1 MSANLLQSVTMQ
13 VTQKNL
19 SDTNVQLTLTADAA
33 MLESAKQEALTHIAK
48 NIKLQGFRQG
58 KAPLALVE
66 KSADPTTLQSE
77 FLDIAM
83 NHLYVTALD
92 EKKLRPVA
100 QPKVTVK
107 KFVPFTDLELE
118 IEVEVVGEIT
128 LPDYKN
134 LKLEKPA
141 VSVSA
146 KDVDEVIENL
156 LTREAEKVEVD
167 RAAKDGD
174 EVTLDF
180 KGVDTKTKEAIQGA
194 DGKDYPL
201 VLGSNTFIPGFEPE
215 VIGLKAGEEKTFDIT
230 FPQDYGVA
238 ALQNRAVTF
247 TITIKSVK
255 EVQKAKLDDEFAAKV
270 GPFKTV
276 ADLKADIKKQLESE
290 KEYQNDREF
299 VDNMVL
305 KIAEGATVAIP
316 KVLIEEQVDRME
328 QEERQNLMYR
338 GQTWQEHLEGEG
350 VTEEEHRER
359 MRGDA
364 ETRVKAGLVLSE
376 IAEAEKIVITPE
388 ELEIRMQLLKGQ
400 YPDPQMQAELEKPEN
415 RRDIASRMVSEK
427 TIAKLKSYIEGEPT
441 AKKTAAPKRPAAKK
455 PATKKSDK

>member
-1 MSANLLQSVTMQ
+1 MQ

-19 SDTNVQLTLTADAA
+19 SDTSVQLTLVADAE
-33 MLESAKQEALTHIAK
+33 MLEAAKNEALTHIAK

-83 NHLYVTALD
+83 NQLYIAGLE

-107 KFVPFTDLELE
+107 KFVPFDSLELE
-118 IEVEVVGEIT
+118 AEVEVVGDIT
-128 LPDYKN
+128 LPDYKAY
-134 LKLEKPA
+134 KLEVPA
-141 VSVSA
+141 VKVTA

-156 LTREAEKVEVD
+156 RTRAAEKVAVD

-180 KGVDTKTKEAIQGA
+180 AGVDTKTKEAIQGA
-194 DGKDYPL
+194 DGKDFPL

-230 FPQDYGVA
+230 FPKDYGVK
-238 ALQNRAVTF
+238 ALQNRGVTF

-255 EVQKAKLDDEFAAKV
+255 EMQLPKVDEAFVEKV

-276 ADLKADIKKQLESE
+276 DELKADVKKQLESE
-290 KEYQNDREF
+290 KQYQNDRDFNDQLILQLAKE
-299 VDNMVL
+299 
-305 KIAEGATVAIP
+305 ATVAVP
-316 KVLIEEQVDRME
+316 TTLIDEQIDRME
-328 QEERQNLMYR
+328 QEERQNIMYR
-338 GQTWQEHLEGEG
+338 GQTWQEHLDAEG

-359 MRGDA
+359 MREDA
-364 ETRVKAGLVLSE
+364 ELRVKAGLVLSE
-376 IAEAEKIVITPE
+376 VAEAEKITVTPE

-400 YPDPQMQAELEKPEN
+400 YPDPQMQAELDKPEA
-415 RRDIASRMVSEK
+415 RRDIASRLLSEK
-427 TIAKLKSYIEGEPT
+427 TIAKLRDYATAGAPKAKAAKAP
-441 AKKTAAPKRPAAKK
+441 AKKPAAKK
-455 PATKKSDK
+455 SDK